1 MKRKKSNEI
10 EITIFRFKCKKAQA
24 YKSTI
29 TATKPKITIS
39 AHMGI
44 EFDRK

>member
-10 EITIFRFKCKKAQA
+10 EVTIFWFKCKKAQA

-29 TATKPKITIS
+29 TATKPKKRFS
-39 AHMGI
+39 ATW
-44 EFDRK
+44 E